1 MTFGPCFVFVTC
13 RSGSIQVFAMVELER
28 YGVTNTSIEE
38 KMKSDVTQKVRN
50 MVASNL
56 QDGYVF
62 SPDEFAVQDP
72 TSGNLLLHHENMSV

>member
-1 MTFGPCFVFVTC
+1 MEYLTH
-13 RSGSIQVFAMVELER
+13 RLKK
-28 YGVTNTSIEE
+28 
-38 KMKSDVTQKVRN
+38 KMKSDVTEKVRN

-72 TSGNLLLHHENMSV
+72 TSGNLLLYSYVFVDIEMSREVRMSFKK